1 MMDLSDFTAQV
12 QAAHWGWTIAL
23 FLWLVGLSG
32 MGMFLNNWVR
42 EKALVYVCTITGIVG
57 TLLVV
62 SHLTRILNLP
72 MAAISA
78 LLEMSFNFG
87 SWMFIGIC
95 LLVVQCCLTLFYSCV
110 FAGVIFKGECCRK
123 LVAGDWFNW
132 IAAAVGVAATLY
144 SGFLLT
150 QAVWVEAAE
159 LFTIFAFV
167 HVATSSTSAAA
178 RAGAEALLSGP
189 QAMMFLVGAVLCGS
203 LIPFAIN
210 LTTRSHK
217 VVAVGAVLGIVGALL
232 LRASVLFAGYYEP
245 ILL

>member
-57 TLLVV
+57 TLLAV

-132 IAAAVGVAATLY
+132 IRRRPRAPPPRWA
-144 SGFLLT
+144 SPPR
-150 QAVWVEAAE
+150 
-159 LFTIFAFV
+159 
-167 HVATSSTSAAA
+167 ST
-178 RAGAEALLSGP
+178 
-189 QAMMFLVGAVLCGS
+189 
-203 LIPFAIN
+203 
-210 LTTRSHK
+210 
-217 VVAVGAVLGIVGALL
+217 
-232 LRASVLFAGYYEP
+232 RASCSRRPSASRSGTRP
-245 ILL
+245 